1 MRRLGWAVLFLFWW
15 TALAGAQRVG
25 VPVVISWNATAPP
38 DPGVT
43 VDGFQ
48 VQACTATSCTVPC
61 APTDMAGGNVGSSI
75 LTFTDVNVV
84 GGWSYWYQVVTT
96 GTINGAAARSV
107 PTPALCQYVR
117 AQRRGPVIFPPNQ

>member
-1 MRRLGWAVLFLFWW
+1 MRRLGWTAILLFCW
-15 TALAGAQRVG
+15 TAFASAQRLG
-25 VPVVISWNATAPP
+25 VPVVISWNATATP

-48 VQACTATSCTVPC
+48 VQACTATSCTVSC
-61 APTDMAGGNVGSSI
+61 TPTDMAGGNVANSI

-84 GGWSYWYQVVTT
+84 GGGSYWYQVVAT

-107 PTPALCQYVR
+107 PTPALCTYVR